1 MKGNFKERKT
11 GDGVNEMDKVGHILV
26 IIEQV
31 VKNPRIQAFA
41 FSSFTYIVT
50 FLPLNRELTP
60 L

>member
-1 MKGNFKERKT
+1 
-11 GDGVNEMDKVGHILV
+11 MDKGGHILV
-26 IIEQV
+26 ISGQV

-50 FLPLNRELTP
+50 FLPINREFTP